1 MGIPE
6 EDLNPYRHAYGD
18 YTHYN
23 GNLTYR
29 FEWTPFTP
37 AIRAWQNA
45 ENYLKAA
52 LGDLADAQKLTGF
65 ALNGL
70 ADEHVQMMAT
80 LKVLAE
86 DTQACHTEAGKVVKV
101 LEVANTDYA
110 NSNEAS
116 LEEYKKLM
124 AAIDGTRTTQGTT
137 RRTQDTTEQG
147 QEAQRDKDI
156 FPFDGTR

>member
-18 YTHYN
+18 YTHYS
-23 GNLTYR
+23 GNLKYR

-37 AIRAWQNA
+37 AIQAWQNA
-45 ENYLKAA
+45 EYYLKSA
-52 LGDLADAQKLTGF
+52 LENLAEAQKLPGF

-70 ADEHVQMMAT
+70 ADEHVQMMGT

-86 DTQACHTEAGKVVKV
+86 DAQACHVEAGKVVKV

-110 NSNEAS
+110 NANEAS
-116 LEEYKKLM
+116 LQEYLALTGK
-124 AAIDGTRTTQGTT
+124 IDGVRSGQGTRHKT
-137 RRTQDTTEQG
+137 ADDTEAGAEQK
-147 QEAQRDKDI
+147 RDHEV
-156 FPFDGTR
+156 FPFDGKK